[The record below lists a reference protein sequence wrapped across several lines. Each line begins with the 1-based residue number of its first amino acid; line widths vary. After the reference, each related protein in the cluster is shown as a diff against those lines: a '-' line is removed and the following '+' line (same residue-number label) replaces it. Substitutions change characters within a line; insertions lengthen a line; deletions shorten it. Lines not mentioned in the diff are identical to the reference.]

1 MKTNTQLSNST
12 FQLVSKE
19 KVSLTELK
27 EAHVFFLEKIIPEIE
42 LHFLLVSQQCSSIN
56 KKLVE
61 SYLLKFKQFSETLH
75 DHILME
81 EQYVFPYLEGKSM
94 PAEKEVI
101 LNFLTHHDD
110 FEKQLHYFVEE
121 LVASLSNLE
130 DLLAYRMLA
139 LKLNRLNEKLTD
151 HSIIEEN
158 LF

>member
-42 LHFLLVSQQCSSIN
+42 LHFLLVSQQCSPID
-56 KKLVE
+56 KKMVE
-61 SYLLKFKQFSETLH
+61 SYLLKFKQFSVTLH

-81 EQYVFPYLEGKSM
+81 ELYVFPFLEGKSM
-94 PAEKEVI
+94 PAVKEVI
-101 LNFLTHHDD
+101 LNFLAHHDD
-110 FEKQLHYFVEE
+110 FEKQFHYFVEE

-130 DLLAYRMLA
+130 DLMAFRMLA
-139 LKLNRLNEKLTD
+139 LKLNRLNEKLIE